1 MSEQNVHFWGISTGN
16 EPLNGVIGFL
26 FVHFMSLG
34 WTAVNQVYIQFFL
47 IVLPLYEEI
56 LCINL

>member
-1 MSEQNVHFWGISTGN
+1 MFRYLELMSEQNVNFWGISTGN

-34 WTAVNQVYIQFFL
+34 WTAINQV
-47 IVLPLYEEI
+47 PNLYNVNFS
-56 LCINL
+56 LS